1 VSFLHWMAL
10 AGALLLTM
18 SLASAYVSR
27 LPVSTALI
35 YLGVGVALGPW
46 GFELVHLRVR
56 GAPWLEHLTEVALI
70 ISLYVGGLKLRLP
83 PRAPPWRAAYCL
95 AGPVMLVSIVGVAG
109 VAVWWLDMDPA
120 LALLVGA
127 MLAPTDPVL
136 ASAVNVNDAADH
148 DRTRYALSGEAGLN
162 DGMAFPFVLLGLQ
175 WFAHGAD
182 GSWLAVWTLHRL
194 LWAIPAGLA
203 LGYAMGLAIGRF
215 AMWLR
220 TRHRDPMSPSDFLA
234 LAVVALSYVAA
245 ELISAWGFLAV
256 FAAGIGMRRAE
267 VMVVGASPH
276 PDVGADPSASGTRT
290 THPPPEHLVKAMTPG
305 DELAQPA
312 VAAGV
317 LVAETVSFGGTAERL
332 LEVLLVMTV
341 GVALATHWDAR
352 AIPIALALF
361 LLIRP
366 LATQVLLIGT
376 PTTGRERWLVGW
388 FGIRGIGSLY
398 YLAYSLGRGLSGP
411 AGTLASD
418 LVISVV
424 AISIVL
430 HGASATPLV
439 TWYERALARQRA

>member
-1 VSFLHWMAL
+1 M
-10 AGALLLTM
+10 
-18 SLASAYVSR
+18 LAS
-27 LPVSTALI
+27 I
-35 YLGVGVALGPW
+35 LGV
-46 GFELVHLRVR
+46 
-56 GAPWLEHLTEVALI
+56 
-70 ISLYVGGLKLRLP
+70 
-83 PRAPPWRAAYCL
+83 AA
-95 AGPVMLVSIVGVAG
+95 
-109 VAVWWLDMDPA
+109 VAVWWLELDPA

-148 DRTRYALSGEAGLN
+148 DRTRYALSGEAGFN
-162 DGMAFPFVLLGLQ
+162 DGMAFPFVVLGLH
-175 WFAHGAD
+175 WFTDGVD
-182 GSWLAVWTLHRL
+182 GSWVASWALHRL

-203 LGYAMGLAIGRF
+203 VGYAMGLAIGRL
-215 AMWLR
+215 AIWLR
-220 TRHRDPMSPSDFLA
+220 TRHRDSMSPSDFLA

-245 ELISAWGFLAV
+245 EQVGAWGFLAA
-256 FAAGIGMRRAE
+256 FAAGIGMRHAE
-267 VMVVGASPH
+267 IMVVGESPH
-276 PDVGADPSASGTRT
+276 PDVRDADPSAAGTGVA
-290 THPPPEHLVKAMTPG
+290 HPPPEHLVMAMTPG

-317 LVAETVSFGGTAERL
+317 MVAETVSFGDTAERL

-361 LLIRP
+361 LVIRP
-366 LATQVLLIGT
+366 LATQVLLVGT
-376 PTTGRERWLVGW
+376 PTTVRERWLVGW

-398 YLAYSLGRGLSGP
+398 YLAYAMGRGLSGP
-411 AGTLASD
+411 AATLATD

-439 TWYERALARQRA
+439 SWYERTLARQRE